1 MPSISSTLQNEKSFA
16 MSIWKKSECRP
27 IDICVLSNQYADK
40 VNADCLAI
48 ESAPSRISCMLRSI
62 QKMANQLLH
71 DYDTQLAFQTFLGL
85 KVMLELGSYT

>member
-1 MPSISSTLQNEKSFA
+1 
-16 MSIWKKSECRP
+16 
-27 IDICVLSNQYADK
+27 
-40 VNADCLAI
+40 
-48 ESAPSRISCMLRSI
+48 MLRSI